1 MFTLTSPFK
10 NRAAAAAKDCLR
22 LQTFR
27 CQYIQFG
34 GNVFA
39 VERITAYGRYVCY
52 QVLVSG
58 DTLETATATLN
69 STERA
74 FRSTQVTAYTN
85 ENAMA
90 WMDEQIFGKVN

>member
-10 NRAAAAAKDCLR
+10 NRAAAAAKACLR
-22 LQTFR
+22 LNAFR

-69 STERA
+69 STERN
-74 FRSTQVTAYTN
+74 FRATQVVAYTN
-85 ENAMA
+85 EAAMA
-90 WMDEQIFGKVN
+90 FLDAQLFS